1 MIAAYFFPKSLLASS
16 FAIFLD
22 IILFRIVVTIC
33 NAGKTP
39 RQMEIKMYGRFTL
52 GEDGTI
58 ELKIN
63 RKLNLKIQ
71 IKIS

>member
-22 IILFRIVVTIC
+22 IILFHIVVTIC

-39 RQMEIKMYGRFTL
+39 RQMEIKIYL
-52 GEDGTI
+52 GEDGKI

-63 RKLNLKIQ
+63 RRTRTRGSRM
-71 IKIS
+71 IK